1 MSLKC
6 NIQFSRCSSHEEIES
21 RLTKIKKIIILKLI
35 GKKCQPFPFVACIY
49 RIYMVLLTCE
59 VGARRSWHFCRS
71 VRTRHCKCRNS
82 DTDSQTPTLALCK
95 STTDTADI

>member
-6 NIQFSRCSSHEEIES
+6 NIQFSRWSSHEEIES
-21 RLTKIKKIIILKLI
+21 RLTKIKIKIILKFI

-49 RIYMVLLTCE
+49 TIYMVLLTCE

-82 DTDSQTPTLALCK
+82 DTDSQTPTLALCM